1 MSEDLSGIFNPEAKT
16 IGKIFDGGD
25 GYYQIP
31 DYQRLYSW
39 NDEQIEQLWEDVYSA
54 MESNDESYFLGP
66 MILIRTKDGYFDV
79 VDGQQRLTTLTI
91 LFCVL
96 RDLYFKDD
104 KKILNAI
111 KSLVDEQYRLRLIT
125 QAHYQNQFEQE
136 ILNCVKFPQNELT
149 KKQREENKFI
159 NAALIFKEK
168 LEAIGDKNDHIAKL
182 VDYLLN
188 KIIMITITC
197 SNQSFAIKLFQVLNT
212 RGLDLSP
219 ADLIKSYLYR
229 ECEEN
234 KTKQFISTWS
244 EVEDISKQIG
254 ESLTEL
260 FTYYEYHLLAQNP
273 KRSLYEELTFQF
285 KNRDTNNII
294 YEVKKFVE
302 SFNEI
307 YEMKSK
313 VIFSFRYLPNQVF
326 WKAILTTAKNVEFN
340 DFEGLCKELRKIY
353 YSYWIAGYTTSK
365 IKQLSFNLIGWVK
378 EKKQLDKIRKD
389 IEKKM
394 TEDDVTRRMTENLQN
409 DVDDERWLKPLLT
422 LIEYAQTDDSKIS
435 FIEHDSKLHVEHILP
450 KKWDEIDEWKKK
462 WNEEQVENWLR
473 KIGNLT
479 LLSGKKNIAACN
491 DSFDNKKD
499 IYKESHGGTTAF
511 EISKKIIN
519 KSDWAENEVKKRQK
533 WMIEQ
538 IETVLGLKLNGC
550 TANAYN
556 TA

>member
-1 MSEDLSGIFNPEAKT
+1 MSEDLRGIFHPEAKT
-16 IGKIFDGGD
+16 IMKIFCDAD
-25 GYYQIP
+25 SYYRIP
-31 DYQRLYSW
+31 DYQRPYSW
-39 NDEQIEQLWEDVYSA
+39 NDAQIEQLWEDVYSA
-54 MESNDESYFLGP
+54 MESDDESYFLGP

-104 KKILNAI
+104 KKIINAI
-111 KSLVDEQYRLRLIT
+111 KSLVDQKYRLRLIT
-125 QAHYQNQFEQE
+125 QSHNQNQFEQE
-136 ILNCVKFPQNELT
+136 ILNGVRFPQNELT

-168 LEAIGDKNDHIAKL
+168 LEAIEDKNGHIAKL

-197 SNQSFAIKLFQVLNT
+197 SDQSFAIKLFQVLNT
-212 RGLDLSP
+212 RGLELSH
-219 ADLIKSYLYR
+219 ADLIKSSLYGQ
-229 ECEEN
+229 CEEN
-234 KTKQFISTWS
+234 KRGYFVSTWR
-244 EVEDISKQIG
+244 EVENISKQIG
-254 ESLTEL
+254 ESLADL
-260 FTYYEYHLLAQNP
+260 LTYYGYYLLAQNP
-273 KRSLYEELTFQF
+273 KRSLYEELTTEF
-285 KNRDTNNII
+285 KGKDSNNII

-307 YEMKSK
+307 CEMESK
-313 VIFSFRYLPNQVF
+313 LIFSFRYLPDQLF
-326 WKAILTTAKNVEFN
+326 WKAILTTAKNVKFN
-340 DFEGLCKELRKIY
+340 DFEGFCKELRKLY

-365 IKQLSFNLIGWVK
+365 IKQISFNLIGWVK
-378 EKKQLDKIRKD
+378 EKKQLDEIRRN

-394 TEDDVTRRMTENLQN
+394 TEDNVTRRMTENLQN
-409 DVDDERWLKPLLT
+409 YVDDERWLKPLLT

-462 WNEEQVENWLR
+462 WTEEQAKKWLR

-491 DSFDNKKD
+491 DSFDKKKY

-511 EISKKIIN
+511 EISKEIIN
-519 KSDWAENEVKKRQK
+519 KSDWSENEVEKRQK

-538 IETVLGLKLNGC
+538 IETVFGIKSKWMHGKC
-550 TANAYN
+550 V
-556 TA
+556 